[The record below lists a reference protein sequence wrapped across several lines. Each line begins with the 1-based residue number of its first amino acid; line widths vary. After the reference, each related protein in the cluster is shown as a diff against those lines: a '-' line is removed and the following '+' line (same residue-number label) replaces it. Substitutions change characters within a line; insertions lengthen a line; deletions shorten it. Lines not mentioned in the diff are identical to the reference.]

1 MTTLPARIRREQ
13 RTIRAMTRIYCRDHH
28 ETAGGLCEDCGA
40 LLDYAYRRLGVC
52 PFGAG
57 KPACNH
63 CTVHCYGRKMRDQV
77 KAVMRYAGPRMLLR
91 HPILSLG
98 HLLDKLRPAPRLARK

>member
-1 MTTLPARIRREQ
+1 
-13 RTIRAMTRIYCRDHH
+13 MTRINCRDHH
-28 ETAGGLCEDCGA
+28 DGAGRLCEDCET
-40 LLDYAYRRLGVC
+40 LLDYAHRRLGVC

-63 CTVHCYGRKMRDQV
+63 CEVHCYSRKMREQV

-91 HPILSLG
+91 HPILGLG
-98 HLLDKLRPAPRLARK
+98 HLLDKLRPAPRLAGK